1 MDIII
6 TALILF
12 VGFIIG
18 LLVANN
24 NSDKTEKL
32 INDALKL
39 AAKAETD
46 AKELIKKAS
55 DRDLPIKKKKNTK

>member
-55 DRDLPIKKKKNTK
+55 DRDQPIKKKKNTK